1 MAIWGHETVHVEK
14 DVLKREWRVS
24 TARPPRQV
32 LVTIPWADAFRV
44 FTPAQEQQYADYIEA
59 IATCQ
64 SHRNTA
70 LTRDEEQQVADSLTR
85 GTATVAEP
93 PKTPKAHDTKEHDT
107 KEHDPKANP
116 KVVSLADFRR
126 RRR

>member
-1 MAIWGHETVHVEK
+1 MAIWGHDTVHVEK
-14 DVLKREWRVS
+14 DVHKREWRVS

-32 LVTIPWADAFRV
+32 LVTIPWADLFRV
-44 FTPAQEQQYADYIEA
+44 FTTAQEKQYADYIEA

-64 SHRNTA
+64 SHKNTA
-70 LTRDEEQQVADSLTR
+70 LTKEEEQQVVESLA
-85 GTATVAEP
+85 GTTSKTAPTQEPQAPAT
-93 PKTPKAHDTKEHDT
+93 TKKDRE
-107 KEHDPKANP
+107 